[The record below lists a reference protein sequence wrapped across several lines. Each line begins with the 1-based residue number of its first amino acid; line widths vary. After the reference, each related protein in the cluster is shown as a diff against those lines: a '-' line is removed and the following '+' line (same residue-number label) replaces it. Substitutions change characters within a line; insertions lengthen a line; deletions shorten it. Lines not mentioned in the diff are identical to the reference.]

1 MHKKIFLSL
10 QGFERY
16 LLVTLLGVAVIYF
29 VNILGVDLLGFSAP
43 LVYFFSTLI
52 NFTIAYFLYLKIFQ
66 SQANRANLAKYLIN
80 LLVFFVIMNILFNI
94 FVAYYHLHYLLAIS
108 LNFVIFPL
116 LKFFSY
122 KYLVFN
128 KET

>member
-1 MHKKIFLSL
+1 MYKKIFLSL
-10 QGFERY
+10 KGFERY

-66 SQANRANLAKYLIN
+66 SQANRSNLAKYLIN

-94 FVAYYHLHYLLAIS
+94 FVAYYHLHYLCE
-108 LNFVIFPL
+108 NFMIM
-116 LKFFSY
+116 SY
-122 KYLVFN
+122 
-128 KET
+128 

>member
-1 MHKKIFLSL
+1 M
-10 QGFERY
+10 
-16 LLVTLLGVAVIYF
+16 IYF